1 MPKLPDVIQVIYE
14 LRQKQVAET
23 ERQRSQKFQEEMR
36 DLKRRRDAGEK
47 FYGMEDLVRDFNLK
61 NPGKKFDDLMK
72 MPEPEPIESE
82 EEQTERLRK
91 RRAQMLEDL
100 YRAKPELRGTIH
112 FKDEENQCQ
121 KSSE

>member
-1 MPKLPDVIQVIYE
+1 MPDVIQVIYE
-14 LRQKQVAET
+14 LRQKQAAEA
-23 ERQRSQKFQEEMR
+23 ERHRSQKFQEEMR
-36 DLKRRRDAGEK
+36 DLQRRKDAGEK

-61 NPGKKFDDLMK
+61 NPAKKFDDLMK
-72 MPEPEPIESE
+72 MPEPELVESAE
-82 EEQTERLRK
+82 EEIERLRK

-121 KSSE
+121 KSSD